1 MMVNKFSH
9 NSVLAKSPT
18 NGTGRFDRCRIVA
31 CGLAIVGVCLSCSWQ
46 VAAQPAIDP
55 GVIEPRT
62 QQPVLPQP
70 LGDVIRVPLPS
81 AREIPTDNSPRITVV
96 EIVAT
101 YEEPGVIDTAHQQGA
116 EELLQE
122 FLTSNNNRLTIGQLD
137 EVAMIVTDQLRLDGY
152 LLAKA
157 IVPPQ
162 EVENN
167 IVRVRIFAGI
177 VGAVTTGKNE
187 LYRSDA
193 ITQPFESMQG
203 NPVLLKPLESRLIKL
218 NELPGLSA
226 IAVFQPGKQ
235 VGETQL
241 VLQTVTDQRVN
252 YSVGVDNY
260 GVESTGDWRLALG
273 LQVNNITG
281 HRDRITVDAIKTFN
295 PGDLRNVRVGYEITS
310 PGLVHTL
317 GIAYSETRY
326 DVEVASARALGI
338 EGDTE
343 IADAYLYSR
352 WKNSRAFNLATQIGL
367 STKRAEV
374 EFFDGGFSD
383 GVDRLTVATAS
394 LIAEGVDERFRGL
407 YRGSITFHK
416 GLNDVLGSMDETGN
430 NNSLTKVGGAP
441 TLEGGFSKLTSTYNR
456 LQTVSRHHSLLLLF
470 AGQYS
475 DDQLS
480 SLEKMSLGGPYT
492 VRAYPTGEFTGDRG
506 LFTSLG
512 WIINGGLFSDS
523 IAFGDYGW
531 SDILSV
537 TVFAD
542 YGWGKNRDGSGTV
555 ERQELSGAGIGARLS
570 LPAQQAF
577 IDISYAMP
585 FGGRE
590 SNNGDGGQ
598 FWLRTGI
605 DF

>member
-1 MMVNKFSH
+1 MANKFSH
-9 NSVLAKSPT
+9 NSVPDKSLI
-18 NGTGRFDRCRIVA
+18 NGLGRFNHNRMVVR
-31 CGLAIVGVCLSCSWQ
+31 GLAIIGVCLTCSWQ

-62 QQPVLPQP
+62 QPPVLPQP
-70 LGDVIRVPLPS
+70 LGDVIRVPLPN
-81 AREIPTDNSPRITVV
+81 AREIPTDNSPRITVL

-101 YEEPGVIDTAHQQGA
+101 YEELGVIDAAHQQGA
-116 EELLQE
+116 EKLLQE

-137 EVAMIVTDQLRLDGY
+137 EAAMIVTDQLRADGY

-177 VGAVTTGKNE
+177 VGAVTADNNH
-187 LYRSDA
+187 LYRSDR
-193 ITQPFESMQG
+193 ITQPFEYMQG

-226 IAVFQPGKQ
+226 IAVFKPGEQ

-241 VLQTVTDQRVN
+241 ILQTVTDQRVN
-252 YSVGVDNY
+252 YSIGVDNY

-273 LQVNNITG
+273 LQVNNLTG

-310 PGLVHTL
+310 PELVHTF
-317 GIAYSETRY
+317 GVAYSETRY
-326 DVEVASARALGI
+326 DVEIASARALNI

-416 GLNDVLGSMDETGN
+416 GLNGVLGSMDETGN

-441 TLEGGFSKLTSTYNR
+441 TLEGKFSKVTSTYNR
-456 LQTVSRHHSLLLLF
+456 LQTVSRYNSLLLLF

-506 LFTSLG
+506 LFSSLG
-512 WIINGGLFSDS
+512 WVINGGLFSDS

-542 YGWGKNRDGSGTV
+542 YSWGKNRDGSGTV

-590 SNNGDGGQ
+590 SDNGDDGQ
-598 FWLRTGI
+598 LWLRTGI